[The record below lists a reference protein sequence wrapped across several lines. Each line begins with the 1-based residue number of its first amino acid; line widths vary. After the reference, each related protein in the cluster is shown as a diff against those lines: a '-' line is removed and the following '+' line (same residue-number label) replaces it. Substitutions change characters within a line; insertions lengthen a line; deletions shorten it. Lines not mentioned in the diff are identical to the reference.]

1 LLDGICAVSDVG
13 GERVQWLESRWIGE
27 RLAEIPDASLF
38 PLLDLGSSTL
48 EFRTRVQPYIDSGIF
63 APLRA
68 RGGKVWHVDAKAA
81 EGVDHA
87 GDLLD
92 ADFVARLKGLG
103 ARSALVLSIL
113 QHVRDREALARSVLE
128 LVPAGGFILVSG
140 PRRFPRHFD
149 PIDTLFR
156 PSIED
161 VHALFPGTELVAR
174 TILDAGNWRQWRAEE
189 RGGRSLSRYVA
200 RLCTPFYRP
209 KKWHEV
215 ATEAPYL
222 VRHIETY
229 AVVLRRR

>member
-1 LLDGICAVSDVG
+1 VC
-13 GERVQWLESRWIGE
+13 VQWLESRWIGE

-48 EFRTRVQPYIDSGIF
+48 EFRTAVQPYIDEGIF

-68 RGGKVWHVDAKAA
+68 RGGQVWHVDAKA
-81 EGVDHA
+81 GSGIDHA

-92 ADFVARLKGLG
+92 PGFVARLQGLR

-113 QHVRDREALARSVLE
+113 QHVADRAALARSVVR
-128 LVPAGGFILVSG
+128 LVPPGGYIFVSG
-140 PRRFPRHFD
+140 PRRFPVHRD
-149 PIDTLFR
+149 PIDNLFR
-156 PSIED
+156 PSIEE
-161 VHALFPGTELVAR
+161 VHALFPDTELVAS

-200 RLCTPFYRP
+200 RLCMPFYRP
-209 KKWHEV
+209 RKWLEV
-215 ATEAPYL
+215 AVEAPYL
-222 VRHIETY
+222 IRHIETY